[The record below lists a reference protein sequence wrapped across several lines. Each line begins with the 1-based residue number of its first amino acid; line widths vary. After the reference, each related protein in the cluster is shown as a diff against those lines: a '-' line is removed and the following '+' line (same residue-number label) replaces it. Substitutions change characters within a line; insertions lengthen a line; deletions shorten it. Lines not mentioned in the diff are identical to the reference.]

1 MINLL
6 KFVNFCNK
14 SYNLI
19 FLIRLSW
26 KIKLLLESKLYM
38 TNSNIY
44 KVEQASQ
51 DLEIW
56 SNLRFA
62 IAKSSGFKRWQQE
75 QDINEQ
81 SDLDLMVRRYLK
93 ETLETLAY

>member
-1 MINLL
+1 
-6 KFVNFCNK
+6 
-14 SYNLI
+14 
-19 FLIRLSW
+19 
-26 KIKLLLESKLYM
+26 M